1 MNPIN
6 DKRVLILSEKN
17 YKLKQLFYKHKERK
31 NCLYLYGIENYF
43 TIAIK
48 ESLIKQRLR
57 QITINNLL
65 ND

>member
-6 DKRVLILSEKN
+6 DKRGLILSEQN
-17 YKLKQLFYKHKERK
+17 YKLKSFYKHKERK
-31 NCLYLYGIENYF
+31 NCLYLYGIEKYF

-48 ESLIKQRLR
+48 ESLIKSRLR
-57 QITINNLL
+57 QKYLNTLL